1 MTSRHLGNVNVFV
14 IIVIVPPNV
23 AAVDRVPRQAVAFR
37 LVLGRKEDRREAAA
51 IGEAKEEAPVVVRS
65 KIERILVNLTQ
76 TFEPF
81 CFVPID
87 VSLDARLAFWNQFR
101 VPQCEAAEQQKRS
114 RRDERFVN
122 DQRSTWKKW

>member
-1 MTSRHLGNVNVFV
+1 MNDATEVDMKAYADAMAQALGLPLTAEYAPQVEANL
-14 IIVIVPPNV
+14 
-23 AAVDRVPRQAVAFR
+23 AVAFR

-87 VSLDARLAFWNQFR
+87 VSLDARLAF
-101 VPQCEAAEQQKRS
+101 
-114 RRDERFVN
+114 
-122 DQRSTWKKW
+122 

>member
-87 VSLDARLAFWNQFR
+87 ASMLVSPFEISFACHSVRPPSSRN
-101 VPQCEAAEQQKRS
+101 VPVVMNAS
-114 RRDERFVN
+114 
-122 DQRSTWKKW
+122 

>member
-1 MTSRHLGNVNVFV
+1 MRQINAETKHIEINDFSFLKVLFKIQHQDLGNVNVFV

-87 VSLDARLAFWNQFR
+87 VSLDARLAF
-101 VPQCEAAEQQKRS
+101 
-114 RRDERFVN
+114 
-122 DQRSTWKKW
+122 